1 MRSFNH
7 AIALRDSNTRL
18 VHNGKVIKRKKN
30 CLNRPSKGKVA
41 YPPDSGELAVQC

>member
-18 VHNGKVIKRKKN
+18 VHNGKVIKRKTK
-30 CLNRPSKGKVA
+30 LPKQ
-41 YPPDSGELAVQC
+41 AVEG